1 MSELLSRQELNF
13 RLSDIDLLRLSHYSR
28 NMTDFNLIS
37 DLLPT
42 IADLYFNGR
51 LKGEQNSSSFLLD
64 LGQAAI
70 LLGVGLQRKSVNAVA
85 KELDLPVDQGYALL
99 NKAIRR

>member
-1 MSELLSRQELNF
+1 
-13 RLSDIDLLRLSHYSR
+13 
-28 NMTDFNLIS
+28 MTDFNLIS

-42 IADLYFNGR
+42 VAIIYFNGR
-51 LKGEQNSSSFLLD
+51 LGEQQNSSFSLD

-70 LLGVGLQRKSVNAVA
+70 LLGVGLQRKCVDTVA
-85 KELDLPVDQGYALL
+85 KELELPVEQGYALL